1 MSLCYKQNLIFQ
13 LRAVRLSIAG
23 YTPHMENVEPTNC
36 GTKFCYGEKN
46 ENNKAKRGFHTTS
59 FPILLIVPK
68 YSIVESIRPMRHI
81 YQ

>member
-13 LRAVRLSIAG
+13 LRAAQPPYGKRRA
-23 YTPHMENVEPTNC
+23 HNC
-36 GTKFCYGEKN
+36 GTKFCYGQKN

-59 FPILLIVPK
+59 FTFYLLFLSILLWNLYVRCVI
-68 YSIVESIRPMRHI
+68 YI